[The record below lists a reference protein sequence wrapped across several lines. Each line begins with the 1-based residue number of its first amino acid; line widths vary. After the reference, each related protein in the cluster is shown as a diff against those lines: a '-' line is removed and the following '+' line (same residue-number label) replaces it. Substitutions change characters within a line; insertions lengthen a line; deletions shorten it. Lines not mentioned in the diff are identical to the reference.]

1 MPRRASLHKA
11 VLLLGLVLMAR
22 PAAGQTPP
30 VGPAPGEPGAADA
43 TGGPRAADAAPGAQA
58 TGATGSTGATG
69 AADALEGFVA
79 GGRPT
84 RLEPSAAIGIDAA
97 YDSNVY
103 NGRGPD
109 LVVRVSPHFSL
120 AYHDRRQ
127 RLVASYDLG
136 LWSYVTGKAR
146 ASINHRAL
154 LSYDAQLLKRW
165 ALHLG
170 DEFVRAEDPAYL
182 VRTGVV
188 APQTGIFDNV
198 FDALMGYRLTKRFD
212 VAAAYQFRITLFDL
226 LSPDR
231 IERGEVQP
239 SDGGQHDVQLSS
251 GWRATRLDELR
262 IGYRFQYFTI
272 AGLAQGLSHSP
283 SLVWQHRFRRDFDL
297 RIEAGPLR
305 YQDLTGSSSGRQ
317 FDGWTWRGA
326 FLLRYFT
333 SRWRATLS
341 YGRDLV
347 SGTGAGSVL
356 WADGLSLRVA
366 YRPTT
371 TIDLHGSVS
380 GFFNGLGPTYL
391 RSYDGFNV
399 DLGIDGSLGRNLRLT
414 GYYSFRWQEAFDGGR
429 RSPFPSIT
437 RSVVGLRLLVVFGAE
452 ARPPRRE
459 GREDYR

>member
-1 MPRRASLHKA
+1 MSRRAYIQRA
-11 VLLLGLVLMAR
+11 VLLVGLVLMAR
-22 PAAGQTPP
+22 PAAGQAPP
-30 VGPAPGEPGAADA
+30 AGPAPREGTAAGTAGAADA
-43 TGGPRAADAAPGAQA
+43 IGG
-58 TGATGSTGATG
+58 
-69 AADALEGFVA
+69 FIA

-84 RLEPSAAIGIDAA
+84 RLEPSAAVGVDAA

-136 LWSYVTGKAR
+136 LWSYVTGKAK

-170 DEFVRAEDPAYL
+170 DELVRAEDPAYL

-198 FDALMGYRLTKRFD
+198 FEALVGYRLTKRVD
-212 VAAAYQFRITLFDL
+212 VAAGYQYRVTLFDL
-226 LSPDR
+226 LSPER
-231 IERGEVQP
+231 LARGEVQP

-283 SLVWQHRFRRDFDL
+283 SLAWQHRFRRDVDV
-297 RIEAGPLR
+297 RVEAGPLR
-305 YQDLTGSSSGRQ
+305 YQDLTGSSPGDQ
-317 FDGWTWRGA
+317 FDGWTWRGS

-333 SRWRATLS
+333 NRWRATLS

-366 YRPTT
+366 YR
-371 TIDLHGSVS
+371 TILGSGPALDVHGGVS
-380 GFFNGLGPTYL
+380 GFFNGLGPTYT
-391 RSYDGFNV
+391 RSYDGFSV
-399 DLGIDGSLGRNLRLT
+399 DLGVDARLGRNLRLT
-414 GYYSFRWQEAFDGGR
+414 GYYSFRWQEAFDGGQ

-437 RSVVGLRLLVVFGAE
+437 RSVIGLRLLVVFGAE

>member
-1 MPRRASLHKA
+1 MSRRSYLHRA
-11 VLLLGLVLMAR
+11 VLLVGLVLMAR

-30 VGPAPGEPGAADA
+30 AGPAPRDTGTASTAGATGTTGGAAAADA
-43 TGGPRAADAAPGAQA
+43 TGGTR
-58 TGATGSTGATG
+58 
-69 AADALEGFVA
+69 AADALEDFVA

-84 RLEPSAAIGIDAA
+84 RLEPSAAVGVDAA

-109 LVVRVSPHFSL
+109 LVVRVAPHFSL

-136 LWSYVTGKAR
+136 LWSYVTGKAK

-170 DEFVRAEDPAYL
+170 DELVRAEDPAYL

-198 FDALMGYRLTKRFD
+198 FEALLGYRLTKRVD
-212 VAAAYQFRITLFDL
+212 VAAAYQYRITLFDL
-226 LSPDR
+226 LSPER

-251 GWRATRLDELR
+251 GFRATRLDELR
-262 IGYRFQYFTI
+262 LGYRFQYFTI
-272 AGLAQGLSHSP
+272 SGLAQGLSHSP
-283 SLVWQHRFRRDFDL
+283 SLVWQHRFRRDVDL

-305 YQDLTGSSSGRQ
+305 YQDLTGSSSGGQ

-333 SRWRATLS
+333 NRWRATLS

-366 YRPTT
+366 YRPTA
-371 TIDLHGSVS
+371 TIDLHGGVS
-380 GFFNGLGPTYL
+380 GFFNGLGPTYT
-391 RSYDGFNV
+391 RSYDGFSV
-399 DLGIDGSLGRNLRLT
+399 DFGVDAALGRNLRLT

-437 RSVVGLRLLVVFGAE
+437 RSVIGLRLLVVFGAE